1 MKGSICYCGL
11 SPKIPNVGLIMNV
24 TTSYDS
30 HIEDILKYYLMFKM
44 VQVRDGLMAQL
55 LRVLVHLLKDLGL
68 ICNTHM
74 KTYIHL

>member
-11 SPKIPNVGLIMNV
+11 SPKVPNDGLFMNV

-30 HIEDILKYYLMFKM
+30 HIEDILKYYLIFKM
-44 VQVRDGLMAQL
+44 VQVRDGLMAQQ
-55 LRVLVHLLKDLGL
+55 LRVLAHLLKDLGL
-68 ICNTHM
+68 IYNTHM